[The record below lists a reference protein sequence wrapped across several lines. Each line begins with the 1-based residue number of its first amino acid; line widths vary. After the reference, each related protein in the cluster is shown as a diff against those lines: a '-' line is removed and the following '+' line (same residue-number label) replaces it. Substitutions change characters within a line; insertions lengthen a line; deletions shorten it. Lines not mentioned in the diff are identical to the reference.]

1 MLRSLAFA
9 IMVATTAA
17 VSADAAAPRRATAS
31 STPPVEP
38 CDLVGHPDNCSSC
51 PSLMAG
57 LRLPGAPTGDSGLDA
72 NAIAWSPLYVA
83 FRLNCLDAGQ
93 LLISRGANPERGG
106 RQGTLL
112 AEIAAQHFAV
122 ANPRPE
128 QDQASAL
135 RWVALLAKVRP
146 FDLDALIGD
155 GMPNTRSSWTEW
167 TSAGALPP
175 GSTVIWSKIEALSAN
190 FPVLV
195 EGGEWSD
202 VDHPAPDTGITRP
215 SETAMSRGVEAM
227 ANSLQKDGMIGVT
240 GIVSQCWSTPRAP
253 SWNNER
259 WRWHLERCAA
269 MDVAANIMDKAVS
282 SRLNAPRV
290 EFFLDDAVINRL
302 QALAQNRQGTA
313 DIPSYMKALDRSVNT
328 WLPIAVQLSTIK

>member
-1 MLRSLAFA
+1 MLRMLAF
-9 IMVATTAA
+9 ITLVIAA
-17 VSADAAAPRRATAS
+17 GTVSAEAAAPRRAA
-31 STPPVEP
+31 PAPGPAVEP
-38 CDLVGHPDNCSSC
+38 CDLVGHPDACSSC
-51 PSLMAG
+51 PALMAA
-57 LRLPGAPTGDSGLDA
+57 LRLPGAPTGDSGLDS

-83 FRLNCLDAGQ
+83 FRLNCPDAGQ
-93 LLISRGANPERGG
+93 LLINRGANPERGG

-112 AEIAAQHFAV
+112 AEVAAQHFAV

-135 RWVALLAKVRP
+135 RWVALLGRVRP
-146 FDLDALIGD
+146 FDLDAVIGD
-155 GMPNTRSSWTEW
+155 GMPSTRSSWAEW

-175 GSTVIWSKIEALSAN
+175 GSPVIWSRIESLSAN

-195 EGGEWSD
+195 DGGEWTD

-215 SETAMSRGVEAM
+215 SETAISRGVEAM
-227 ANSLQKDGMIGVT
+227 ANSLHKDGMIGVT

-269 MDVAANIMDKAVS
+269 MDVAANRMDKAAS
-282 SRLNAPRV
+282 ARLNTPRL
-290 EFFLDDAVINRL
+290 EFFLDEAVIGRL
-302 QALAQNRQGTA
+302 QALVQNRQGTA
-313 DIPSYMKALDRSVNT
+313 DIPAYIKALDRSVIT
-328 WLPIAVQLSTIK
+328 WLPILVSLSLSK